1 MSQRQSWWRV
11 GAVVVPIAVAGLALV
26 GRLRGLYGSA
36 TALALLAFAAALLPS
51 FLLRV
56 QADRLR
62 RAREL
67 ADSLFRL
74 APDAVLLV
82 APDGRVQRMN
92 DQAVALLGWTPE
104 ELLGQPVEM
113 LVPPEVRHAHV
124 AHRAA
129 FAVEPSRRAMGH
141 GRELA
146 VLRRDGS
153 RLMADISLGPVPG
166 PGGVSTLVA
175 VRDVSE
181 QRLARRELQRRL
193 QEVED
198 LNQEL
203 EAFSYSVSHDL
214 RAPLRAVD
222 GFARILEEDHAAEL
236 AGEPRRL
243 LGVIRGQARF
253 MRGLVDD
260 LLRLSRFSRQPLEVE
275 RVDMAALARR
285 AAAGLHPA
293 DDAELEWGPLP
304 PASGDPRLLQ
314 QVWTNYLDNAL
325 KFSAAGRPLRLRIE
339 GRESAGE
346 VVYAVEDNGVGFD
359 PADAGR
365 LFTVFQR
372 LHPEHRFSGSGIGLA
387 LVQRIVHRHGGRV
400 WAEGR
405 PGAGATFY
413 FSLPAGAGAV
423 QAEPAPEEG
432 LP

>member
-1 MSQRQSWWRV
+1 MSQRMSRWRLT
-11 GAVVVPIAVAGLALV
+11 GAVVVPVTVAGLTMA
-26 GRLRGLYGSA
+26 GWLRGLYGSA
-36 TALALLAFAAALLPS
+36 TAFALLAVAAALLPT
-51 FLLRV
+51 LLLLV
-56 QADRLR
+56 QAGRLR

-67 ADSLFRL
+67 TDSLFRL

-82 APDGRVQRMN
+82 GPDGRVQRLN
-92 DQAVALLGWTPE
+92 DEAVALLGWTPE

-113 LVPPEVRHAHV
+113 LVPPEVGQVHV

-129 FAVEPSRRAMGH
+129 FAADPSRRVMGH

-181 QRLARRELQRRL
+181 QRLARRELQLRL

-222 GFARILEEDHAAEL
+222 GFARILEEDHAPEL
-236 AGEPRRL
+236 EDEPRRL
-243 LGVIRGQARF
+243 LGVIRDQARF

-275 RVDMAALARR
+275 RIDMEALARR

-293 DDAELEWGPLP
+293 EDAELSWGPLP

-325 KFSAAGRPLRLRIE
+325 KFSAGRPQRLRIE

-346 VVYAVEDNGVGFD
+346 VVYAVEDNGIGFD

-423 QAEPAPEEG
+423 QAEPAPEAE
-432 LP
+432 P